1 MYLKGTGRLQAI
13 NSEAMKC
20 TVLEGLRAQGSS
32 IPSVVRMLL
41 RAPHHIGCN
50 PLFSASSLANESI
63 LFRAWQQ
70 QWRLKI
76 ECRMQQSYSC
86 QLSWAFKAYTSI
98 STFSPGVP
106 RNFIAMKVALHKYCT
121 HLRRSFLFD
130 SIPSVPMISCTSGS
144 YSFHFS
150 YCEVDNWWLLLYVE
164 IRRIL

>member
-13 NSEAMKC
+13 NLEAMEC

-70 QWRLKI
+70 Q
-76 ECRMQQSYSC
+76 
-86 QLSWAFKAYTSI
+86 
-98 STFSPGVP
+98 
-106 RNFIAMKVALHKYCT
+106 
-121 HLRRSFLFD
+121 
-130 SIPSVPMISCTSGS
+130 
-144 YSFHFS
+144 
-150 YCEVDNWWLLLYVE
+150 
-164 IRRIL
+164 